1 MEHFELIDKL
11 EPSEGIHTIPDNA
24 KIRILTADGYV
35 FDILGISYEEQ
46 SNTVW
51 LKAEVAE

>member
-1 MEHFELIDKL
+1 MEHFDLIDKL

-24 KIRILTADGYV
+24 QIKVLAENGVQYEV
-35 FDILGISYEEQ
+35 VGIAYDPAV
-46 SNTVW
+46 NTVW